1 MIAATTL
8 RLVLTTPEQTLRD
21 EEIASLV
28 VPMFDGQAGIRPGH
42 AAIVGR
48 LGSGRL
54 TLTPAGGGKPEEYF
68 VDGGFV
74 QVKGQVVS
82 VLTGRALTLDQI
94 DAEAAKT
101 ELDEASTMAAVGDE
115 AIDRRQV
122 AQDRARRMLAL
133 ARR

>member
-21 EEIASLV
+21 IEV
-28 VPMFDGQAGIRPGH
+28 GGVTVPMFDGQAGIRPGH

-54 TLTPAGGGKPEEYF
+54 VATKTDGTSEEFF

-82 VLTGRALTLDQI
+82 VLTGRALTMDQI
-94 DAEAAKT
+94 DAETAKT
-101 ELDEASTMAAVGDE
+101 ELETASTSTAVGDE
-115 AIDRRQV
+115 QIELRQQ